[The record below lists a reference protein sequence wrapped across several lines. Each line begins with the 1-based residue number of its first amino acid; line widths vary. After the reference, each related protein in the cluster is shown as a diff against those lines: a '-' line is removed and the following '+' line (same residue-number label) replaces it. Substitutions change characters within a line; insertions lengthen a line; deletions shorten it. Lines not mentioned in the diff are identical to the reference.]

1 MGHTARNVAPPV
13 RDAAA
18 ASDRVLPPGRGLSRS
33 ASSVRSSPSGWDDVW
48 RRVYDEQLHPI
59 WGRGWYCWKCM
70 RLRRPRTTHET
81 GGPDGS
87 GAGPLPDERSPLIA
101 SAVGPLP
108 LAITGLACAPSSGTH
123 ACRGRGARGFRRE
136 AHCAPLQTVRLAH
149 RRPRPPTTLTAT
161 RGHRA
166 MSSSSAET
174 SSRREDV
181 SPPLRRPQCS
191 ACRRPVRYRIHLYG
205 HAAGMERVARLCG
218 QHARPVRAMNRVNS
232 AFTVLE
238 VAELHYVRRWT

>member
-1 MGHTARNVAPPV
+1 VAEPAGHRSAQRFGRPQARRADRGWVFVYDAEASAYELPPEHAPWLMGHTARNVAPPV

-108 LAITGLACAPSSGTH
+108 LAITGLACAPSSGT
-123 ACRGRGARGFRRE
+123 GGA
-136 AHCAPLQTVRLAH
+136 V
-149 RRPRPPTTLTAT
+149 
-161 RGHRA
+161 
-166 MSSSSAET
+166 
-174 SSRREDV
+174 
-181 SPPLRRPQCS
+181 
-191 ACRRPVRYRIHLYG
+191 
-205 HAAGMERVARLCG
+205 RVASDVR
-218 QHARPVRAMNRVNS
+218 HTARRFKP
-232 AFTVLE
+232 
-238 VAELHYVRRWT
+238 